1 MVISRKYQFNY
12 IGGNAMGN
20 QYSRELPKD
29 ALGQK
34 TTAAPREEIH
44 ESEWTTP
51 VHLSS
56 KKIIHI
62 VCMN

>member
-1 MVISRKYQFNY
+1 
-12 IGGNAMGN
+12 MGN